1 MVSMLAYL
9 RLIMN
14 QTEEPKVRELVA
26 GVRDLTR
33 ETLEGLRHLAVNL
46 HPPLLDDLGLVVAI
60 EKYLDTYRQTQSG
73 LTVSFHY
80 DGDISRVSRPIALF
94 CYRMVQEGLT
104 NIARHAQAHT
114 VTIGLHVLPSK
125 LTLSVRDDGIGFSAN
140 RAERA
145 RLNNHLGL
153 VSMRERAD
161 VLNGTFAIDSH
172 PGEGTTLT
180 ISLPLY
186 LSEEEEHEH
195 SLG

>member
-1 MVSMLAYL
+1 M
-9 RLIMN
+9 
-14 QTEEPKVRELVA
+14 T
-26 GVRDLTR
+26 
-33 ETLEGLRHLAVNL
+33 
-46 HPPLLDDLGLVVAI
+46 
-60 EKYLDTYRQTQSG
+60 
-73 LTVSFHY
+73 FHH
-80 DGDISRVSRPIALF
+80 DGDISRVSRPVALF

-125 LTLSVRDDGIGFSAN
+125 LTLSVRDDGIGFSAD

-145 RLNNHLGL
+145 RLDNHLGL
-153 VSMRERAD
+153 VSMRERTD

-172 PGEGTTLT
+172 PGKGTTLT